1 MSDKVINL
9 VTLPKWGLAMQEGT
23 IIGWHKGEGD
33 VVVEGEALCDIE
45 TSKITNEFESPFTGT
60 LARIAKPS
68 GSVVDV
74 GDVIAVVTDGAVDNG
89 DISDFLANLAGTGT
103 KTAAIDS
110 GPVMKQIETEA
121 GAIAYMETGPTDSDR
136 AVLFLHGFGGDH
148 ANWGFLQ
155 AQVLTTQRSIAID
168 MPGHGASDRAVGD
181 GSPRA
186 LADRVE
192 AFIVALGLKRL
203 DVVAHSLGAVVALHL
218 CEKTQAHI
226 DTLLLIAPV
235 GMGVRPNPLYVQ
247 GFLGAERK
255 RDMRHVMEM
264 LFANPAML
272 GRTMV
277 TDALALL
284 RDVGAREALEK
295 IGSHLVD
302 DALDIGED
310 LKFVGER
317 PTQIVWGGAD
327 QIVPMPAELGRRL
340 DSRLVVVGAA
350 GHMPHVEQP
359 VLVAK
364 VLRDLASFE

>member
-1 MSDKVINL
+1 MSDKAINL

-33 VVVEGEALCDIE
+33 VVAEGEALCDIE

-74 GDVIAVVTDGAVDNG
+74 GDVIAVVTDGTVDNG
-89 DISDFLANLAGTGT
+89 EISNFLANLAGTQT
-103 KTAAIDS
+103 KTAAVDS
-110 GPVMKQIETEA
+110 GPVMKQIEIEA
-121 GAIAYMETGPTDSDR
+121 GAIAYLETGPADSDH

-148 ANWGFLQ
+148 ANWSFLQ
-155 AQVLTTQRSIAID
+155 AEVPTTRRSIAID

-181 GSPRA
+181 GSPEA

-192 AFIVALGLKRL
+192 AFIVALRLKRL
-203 DVVAHSLGAVVALHL
+203 DVVAHSLGAAVALHL
-218 CEKTQAHI
+218 CEKTQARI

-235 GMGVRPNPLYVQ
+235 GMGVRPNPLYVR

-255 RDMRHVMEM
+255 REMRHVMEM
-264 LFANPAML
+264 LFADPDML

-277 TDALALL
+277 TEALALL
-284 RDVGAREALEK
+284 RDVHAREALEK

-317 PTQIVWGGAD
+317 PTEIVWGGAD

-340 DSRLVVVGAA
+340 GSRLVVVGAA
-350 GHMPHVEQP
+350 GHMPHVEHP
-359 VLVAK
+359 TLVAK